1 LITVSSGL
9 GSIIVWLFENLRQN
23 LEEGGQEDAYGIAP
37 INQEDAY
44 GIAPIN
50 QEDATIETKIQK
62 EEVTNEYQV
71 RIG

>member
-1 LITVSSGL
+1 MSSGL
-9 GSIIVWLFENLRQN
+9 GSIIDWLFENLLRN
-23 LEEGGQEDAYGIAP
+23 LKEGG
-37 INQEDAY
+37 QEDAY

>member
-1 LITVSSGL
+1 MITMSSAL
-9 GSIIVWLFENLRQN
+9 VSIINWLFENLRQN
-23 LEEGGQEDAYGIAP
+23 LKEGGQK
-37 INQEDAY
+37 DAY

-71 RIG
+71 RIR

>member
-1 LITVSSGL
+1 MITVSSGL
-9 GSIIVWLFENLRQN
+9 GSIIDWLFENLRQN
-23 LEEGGQEDAYGIAP
+23 LKEGG
-37 INQEDAY
+37 QEDAY